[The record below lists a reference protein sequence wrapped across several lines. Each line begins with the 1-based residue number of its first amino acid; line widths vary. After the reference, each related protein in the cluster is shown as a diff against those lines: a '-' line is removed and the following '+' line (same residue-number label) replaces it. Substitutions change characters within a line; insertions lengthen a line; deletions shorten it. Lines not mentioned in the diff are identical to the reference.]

1 LRPLASQAVL
11 HIGGK
16 SVYAWIMTFFEPA
29 SEPSERPHQPAP
41 ARPGW
46 AGPPSDELPGV
57 VHIGGFIYG
66 DDRMVVA
73 LKSADVYSTGCV
85 LEFVWTARRGGK
97 TGSEWRDTMDQAFTP
112 PGSPVAAASGLMVG
126 VGYGDGRK
134 ALASRPGP
142 ALAEGDEVEGPVL
155 SVLGGGGAGGNDEQV
170 HGTARYWLWPLP
182 LEAGTKVVVKWD
194 GLRMPESSFNLPH
207 ERLVAAVGDVR
218 KFWVE

>member
-1 LRPLASQAVL
+1 
-11 HIGGK
+11 
-16 SVYAWIMTFFEPA
+16 MTFFEPA
-29 SEPSERPHQPAP
+29 SEPPERFHQSAP
-41 ARPGW
+41 PRPGW

-97 TGSEWRDTMDQAFTP
+97 TGSEWRDTMDQAFIP

-142 ALAEGDEVEGPVL
+142 ALSEGDEVEGPVL
-155 SVLGGGGAGGNDEQV
+155 SVLGGGEPAATTSKSTGPPDTGSG
-170 HGTARYWLWPLP
+170 RSPLKP
-182 LEAGTKVVVKWD
+182 AQKW
-194 GLRMPESSFNLPH
+194 
-207 ERLVAAVGDVR
+207 
-218 KFWVE
+218 W